1 MLNTPNQNKMIDYIK
16 TNLEDRRRKENT
28 LHGRDIVMVTHPL
41 PEHVNLDSVLRR
53 VESRVPSALTKEVD
67 AIYIGDFDILKKRE
81 LKALYY
87 HSTIYVTN
95 EQDNENDLFKNLVHE
110 VSHSIEDIKKTDLYG
125 DGLIKK
131 EFLKKRL
138 ILFDILSNEG
148 YNIPMKSISN
158 THYDLELDSFLY
170 KEVGYD
176 KLGQLVIGVFLSPYA
191 ATSIREY
198 WGTGFQEYIF
208 GDRSDIKEVS
218 PALYDKLESL
228 FAEAY
233 EGV

>member
-1 MLNTPNQNKMIDYIK
+1 M
-16 TNLEDRRRKENT
+16 
-28 LHGRDIVMVTHPL
+28 
-41 PEHVNLDSVLRR
+41 
-53 VESRVPSALTKEVD
+53 
-67 AIYIGDFDILKKRE
+67 
-81 LKALYY
+81 
-87 HSTIYVTN
+87 
-95 EQDNENDLFKNLVHE
+95 FKNLVHE
-110 VSHSIEDIKKTDLYG
+110 ISHSIEDIKKADIYG

-138 ILFDILSNEG
+138 ELFDILSNEG
-148 YNIPMKSISN
+148 YNVTMKSIGN

-176 KLGQLVIGVFLSPYA
+176 KLGQLVIGVFISPYA
-191 ATSIREY
+191 TTSIREY

-208 GDRSDIKEVS
+208 GDRNDIKEVS